1 MKLQT
6 MKKPILFLSFLGCVI
21 VVLALVRITL
31 VNSISTTG
39 IKLVD
44 IQNQIAT
51 YKKENELL
59 KEKYLMAASYTTI
72 SEKAQ
77 KLGFVPVKS
86 QVDLSAPLPLAR
98 IQ

>member
-1 MKLQT
+1 
-6 MKKPILFLSFLGCVI
+6 MKKPILLLSFLGVAI

-31 VNSISTTG
+31 VNSISTNG

-44 IQNQIAT
+44 IQNQVDAL
-51 YKKENELL
+51 KKENELL

-77 KLGFVPVKS
+77 KLGFTPVKT
-86 QVDLSAPLPLAR
+86 QVDLSAPVPLAR
-98 IQ
+98 VQ